1 MQYAI
6 EAIGY
11 SKCWDWESSGRSNF
25 LWTHIH
31 DRIFFIFTFGHPF

>member
-25 LWTHIH
+25 HTHIH